1 MADPRAQILDR
12 IRAAVAAEPGRAA
25 AVRARLSGHE
35 PNLVPARAQ
44 VAGASAREAFTSRMG
59 ANAGTVQQL
68 DGVAEIFPA
77 IAAYLRAQEVTG
89 PLRLQPDPLLCG
101 LERAPLAPW
110 EVAEGVP
117 EPGDATGVSVA
128 FAGIA
133 ETGSLLVHSGDNAPT
148 LMNFLPETHIA
159 ILPARRLVGALEDGW
174 ERLRRARNRQMPR
187 TVNLISGPSRTADI
201 AMTMIMG
208 AHGPK
213 RLHVLLVDGD
223 DWPKT

>member
-1 MADPRAQILDR
+1 MADSRAQILNR
-12 IRAAVAAEPGRAA
+12 IRAATDVDPERAA
-25 AVRARLSGHE
+25 TVQARLSGHK
-35 PNLVPARAQ
+35 PNLVPARGQ
-44 VAGASAREAFTSRMG
+44 VAGAQAREAFTARMG
-59 ANAGTVQQL
+59 ANAGTVQHL
-68 DGVAEIFPA
+68 DGMAEILPA

-89 PLRLQPDPLLCG
+89 PLRLQPEPLLCG
-101 LERAPLAPW
+101 LDRAPLAPW
-110 EVAEGVP
+110 DVVEGVP
-117 EPGDATGVSVA
+117 DPGDATGVSVA

-133 ETGSLLVHSGDNAPT
+133 ETGSLLMHSGDNAPT

-159 ILPARRLVGALEDGW
+159 ILPACRLVGALEDGW

-187 TVNLISGPSRTADI
+187 AVNLISGPSRTADI

-223 DWPKT
+223 GWPEI

>member
-1 MADPRAQILDR
+1 MSDPRAQILNR
-12 IRAAVAAEPGRAA
+12 IGGAAAADPGRAA
-25 AVRARLSGHE
+25 AVRARLAGHK

-44 VAGASAREAFTSRMG
+44 VAGVQAREAFSARMG
-59 ANAGTVQQL
+59 ANAGTVQHL
-68 DGVAEIFPA
+68 DGVADIFPA

-89 PLRLQPDPLLCG
+89 PLRLQPEPLLCG
-101 LERAPLAPW
+101 LARAPLASW
-110 EVAEGVP
+110 AVAEGVP

-133 ETGSLLVHSGDNAPT
+133 ETGSLLMHSGDNAPT
-148 LMNFLPETHIA
+148 LINFLPETHIA
-159 ILPARRLVGALEDGW
+159 ILPVCRLVGALEDGW

-187 TVNLISGPSRTADI
+187 AVNLISGPSRTADI

-223 DWPKT
+223 DWPEI